1 MKIGSE
7 SELDKSYGL
16 GAENKPANIVGGKRR
31 IIAVCNET
39 KRKFLFGTEMEDE
52 EGERR
57 IIVRMVSYLALGGA

>member
-1 MKIGSE
+1 MLFEQMISPFTDSLRGEKT
-7 SELDKSYGL
+7 
-16 GAENKPANIVGGKRR
+16 NPQNRR